1 MENSDSLSAIDEA
14 SRYLA
19 STLHEIR
26 TPIQTIIGTVELLQ
40 DTSMDDEQR
49 EYIRQIQFSAD
60 VLLDLANNILDFT
73 KIRSDQFKLES
84 VPFNIVELTEQVV
97 DLISIEA
104 FNRGLEI
111 ITDID
116 FSIPSIICGDPVRI
130 QQIILNLLKN
140 AVKFTNHGYIHLE
153 LKKTGQ
159 NILFTI
165 KDTGI
170 GIKKE
175 QKEKREVKVRAYI
188 HTKNAHLQR
197 TYIHTYT

>member
-1 MENSDSLSAIDEA
+1 M
-14 SRYLA
+14 
-19 STLHEIR
+19 
-26 TPIQTIIGTVELLQ
+26 
-40 DTSMDDEQR
+40 
-49 EYIRQIQFSAD
+49 
-60 VLLDLANNILDFT
+60 
-73 KIRSDQFKLES
+73 
-84 VPFNIVELTEQVV
+84 
-97 DLISIEA
+97 
-104 FNRGLEI
+104 LEI

-170 GIKKE
+170 GIPKDDLDKVFESLQIITRATFPLTADSEE
-175 QKEKREVKVRAYI
+175 QDLDFQSAKI
-188 HTKNAHLQR
+188 LC
-197 TYIHTYT
+197 I

>member
-1 MENSDSLSAIDEA
+1 MEKSNKADSLDEA

-26 TPIQTIIGTVELLQ
+26 TPIQTIIGNVELLQ
-40 DTSMDDEQR
+40 ETNMDSEQR

-73 KIRSDQFKLES
+73 KIRSQEFKLES

-97 DLISIEA
+97 DLINIEA

-116 FSIPSIICGDPVRI
+116 FSVPSIITGDPVRI

-140 AVKFTNHGYIHLE
+140 AVKFTNKGFVHIE
-153 LKKTGQ
+153 LKKQ
-159 NILFTI
+159 DNFLLL
-165 KDTGI
+165 K
-170 GIKKE
+170 
-175 QKEKREVKVRAYI
+175 
-188 HTKNAHLQR
+188 
-197 TYIHTYT
+197 

>member
-1 MENSDSLSAIDEA
+1 MAKSKGVLDEA

-26 TPIQTIIGTVELLQ
+26 TPIQTIIGTIELLQ
-40 DTSMDDEQR
+40 DTNMDSEQR

-60 VLLDLANNILDFT
+60 VLLDLANNILDFS
-73 KIRSDQFKLES
+73 KIRSNNFQLES
-84 VPFNIVELTEQVV
+84 VPFNICELTEQVV

-116 FSIPSIICGDPVRI
+116 SSITQLVMGDPVRV

-140 AVKFTNHGYIHLE
+140 AVKFTNSGYIHIE
-153 LKKTGQ
+153 LKYNG
-159 NILFTI
+159 
-165 KDTGI
+165 
-170 GIKKE
+170 
-175 QKEKREVKVRAYI
+175 
-188 HTKNAHLQR
+188 
-197 TYIHTYT
+197 